1 MDQEQRVP
9 MEHPDVKDAD
19 PYLAL
24 PIQVAA
30 LEDRG
35 WKVVKAPTD
44 SKPTSAKA
52 EKGDD

>member
-1 MDQEQRVP
+1 MDHEQRVP

-35 WKVVKAPTD
+35 WKVVKAPAD
-44 SKPTSAKA
+44 KPTSAKA